1 VVRRL
6 ALFLAALLAVS
17 IALVPVASSQT
28 GDKKMTITILSRT
41 QVAIPHDLAPKGREN
56 KGDWITYKALLLT
69 VGPLFGK
76 KHKNQPVGFE
86 AGTQT
91 YTNATDA
98 RVRGKTTFPG
108 QGTIQYRGKMKEL
121 RNGTI
126 SVPIVGGT
134 GKFAGAK
141 GVLLIGQ
148 GEVQSV
154 NTYRLTIPEAGS
166 I

>member
-1 VVRRL
+1 MVRLTLTL
-6 ALFLAALLAVS
+6 AVLLAVS
-17 IALVPVASSQT
+17 VSLAPIASPQSQ
-28 GDKKMTITILSRT
+28 DKKLTIKILSRT
-41 QVAIPHDLAPKGREN
+41 QVAIPHDLTPKGREN
-56 KGDWITYKALLLT
+56 KGDWISYKALLLT

-98 RVRGKTTFPG
+98 RVRGKSTFPG
-108 QGTIQYRGKMKEL
+108 QGTIRFRGKMKEL
-121 RNGTI
+121 RNGMI
-126 SVPIVGGT
+126 SVPVVGGT

-141 GVLLIGQ
+141 GVLLIGPGQ
-148 GEVQSV
+148 VQSV
-154 NTYRLTIPEAGS
+154 NTYRLRIPEQGA